1 MKSKF
6 LKTSALLILVLG
18 IISFSSE
25 NNNLKKITS
34 DRAKQIVLSRVAG
47 ATKENIKN
55 FESDKDSYD
64 GVIYFNGVEYKF
76 EIDAFTGRIINW
88 KTETK

>member
-6 LKTSALLILVLG
+6 FKTTALLILVLG

-47 ATKENIKN
+47 ATKENIKK
-55 FESDKDSYD
+55 FEGDKDSYD
-64 GVIYFNGVEYKF
+64 GVINFNGVEYTF

-88 KTETK
+88 KTEKK